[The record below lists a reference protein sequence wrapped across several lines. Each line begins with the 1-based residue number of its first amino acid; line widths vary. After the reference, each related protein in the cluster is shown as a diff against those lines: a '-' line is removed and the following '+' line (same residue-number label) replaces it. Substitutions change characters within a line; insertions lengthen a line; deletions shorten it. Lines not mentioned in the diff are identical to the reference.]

1 MSLQDTAFGLKAQ
14 PPLAERAERV
24 RLMTLVLLRWL
35 ALIGQAIAVFTV
47 YFGLGYPVPLQ
58 YCIPIIAVSALLNVF
73 VSLRSPSTRRLT
85 GGATAAYLAFD
96 LVQLA
101 LLLAV
106 TGGLENPFAVL
117 LVAPVAIAAASL
129 PTRSMLGIV
138 ALALF
143 SVSVLG
149 FEHMPLPW
157 NPTDTFRLR
166 VQYVWG
172 IWFAVM
178 LAIGFTAVYVH
189 RIASET
195 RHMAEA
201 LETAQGILTREHR
214 LAALGGL
221 AAAAAHELGTPL
233 ATIALVA
240 KELKR
245 EVPADSPIA
254 EDVELI
260 SSQAQRCREILGR
273 LSMRPEE
280 GDEHAARTPLRA
292 LLDEIITPHRD
303 FGIAIAVELGS
314 QGPEPIVER
323 RPELR
328 HGLGNIIENAV
339 DFAKA
344 RVQIRA
350 EWTER
355 EIVLRVVD
363 DGPGFSLAVIDRL
376 GEPYVTTRPTD
387 TNLRANGDDDIP
399 QGMGLG
405 FFIAKTLIERMG
417 GAVRFENL
425 GGAGGAMVEVRW
437 PRSIVQAS
445 QA

>member
-1 MSLQDTAFGLKAQ
+1 MTSLSDSAPALKT
-14 PPLAERAERV
+14 PSLALALPSDAERV

-35 ALIGQAIAVFTV
+35 ALGGQAIAIFTV
-47 YFGLGYPVPLQ
+47 HFGFGYPVPLK
-58 YCIPIIAVSALLNVF
+58 YCVPLIAVSALLNVF

-85 GGATAAYLAFD
+85 TRATGAYLAFD
-96 LVQLA
+96 LIQLS

-106 TGGLENPFAVL
+106 TGGLENPFAIL
-117 LVAPVAIAAASL
+117 LVAPVAIAAATL
-129 PTRSMLGIV
+129 PARGMFGIV
-138 ALALF
+138 ALALA
-143 SVSVLG
+143 VSTLLG
-149 FEHMPLPW
+149 FQHLPLPW
-157 NPTDTFRLR
+157 NPDDPFRLR

-172 IWFAVM
+172 IWFAVV

-201 LETAQGILTREHR
+201 LATTQGILTREHR

-233 ATIALVA
+233 ATISLVA

-245 EVPADSPIA
+245 EVSSDSPIA
-254 EDVELI
+254 EDIELI
-260 SSQAQRCREILGR
+260 SSQAQRCREILGK

-292 LLDEIITPHRD
+292 LLNEAIEPHRD
-303 FGIAIAVELGS
+303 FGIAVEVRLETTGAD
-314 QGPEPIVER
+314 PIVER
-323 RPELR
+323 KPELR

-339 DFAKA
+339 DFARN
-344 RVQIRA
+344 RVIINVQ
-350 EWTER
+350 WNER
-355 EIVLRVVD
+355 EILLRIVD

-405 FFIAKTLIERMG
+405 FFIAKTLIERIG
-417 GAVRFENL
+417 GLVRFENL

-437 PRSIVQAS
+437 PRSP
-445 QA
+445 

>member
-1 MSLQDTAFGLKAQ
+1 MSIQDSALGTTSQSFASASS
-14 PPLAERAERV
+14 PERV

-35 ALIGQAIAVFTV
+35 ALGGQAIAVFTV
-47 YFGLGYPVPLQ
+47 HFGLGYPVPMQ
-58 YCIPIIAVSALLNVF
+58 YCIPIIAVSAALNVF

-85 GGATAAYLAFD
+85 GKATAAYLAFD
-96 LVQLA
+96 LIQLA

-106 TGGLENPFAVL
+106 TGGLENPFAIL
-117 LVAPVAIAAASL
+117 LVAPVAIAAATL
-129 PTRSMLGIV
+129 PTRGMLGIV
-138 ALALF
+138 ALALVT
-143 SVSVLG
+143 STLLG

-157 NPTDTFRLR
+157 DPADPFRLKTE
-166 VQYVWG
+166 YVWG
-172 IWFAVM
+172 IWFAVV

-189 RIASET
+189 RIARET
-195 RHMAEA
+195 RNMAEA
-201 LETAQGILTREHR
+201 LAATQGILTREHR

-245 EVPADSPIA
+245 EVPEDSPIA

-260 SSQAQRCREILGR
+260 TSQAQRCREILGR

-280 GDEHAARTPLRA
+280 GDEHATRTPLRA
-292 LLDEIITPHRD
+292 LLDEVIAPHRD
-303 FGIAIAVELGS
+303 FGIAIEVDLQAG
-314 QGPEPIVER
+314 GGEPIVER

-339 DFAKA
+339 DFAKRRVLIQA
-344 RVQIRA
+344 R
-350 EWTER
+350 WDER
-355 EIVLRVVD
+355 EITLKVID

-405 FFIAKTLIERMG
+405 FFIAKTMIERIG
-417 GAVRFENL
+417 GALRFENL

-437 PRSIVQAS
+437 PRRAGPF
-445 QA
+445 

>member
-1 MSLQDTAFGLKAQ
+1 MTFQDSALGLKSQ
-14 PPLAERAERV
+14 PLARATNAERV

-35 ALIGQAIAVFTV
+35 ALGGQAIAVFTV
-47 YFGLGYPVPLQ
+47 HFGLGYPVPLK
-58 YCIPIIAVSALLNVF
+58 YCVPIIAVSAVLNVF

-85 GGATAAYLAFD
+85 SRATAAYLAFD
-96 LVQLA
+96 LIQLA

-117 LVAPVAIAAASL
+117 LVAPVAIAAATL

-138 ALALF
+138 ALAL
-143 SVSVLG
+143 VSATLLG
-149 FEHMPLPW
+149 FEHKPLPW
-157 NPTDTFRLR
+157 NPEDPFRLR

-178 LAIGFTAVYVH
+178 LAIGFTAAYVH
-189 RIASET
+189 RIARET

-201 LETAQGILTREHR
+201 LETTQGILTREHR

-240 KELKR
+240 KELQR
-245 EVPADSPIA
+245 EIPEDSPIA
-254 EDVELI
+254 EDIELVV
-260 SSQAQRCREILGR
+260 SQAQRCREILGR

-280 GDEHAARTPLRA
+280 GDEHATRTPLRA
-292 LLDEIITPHRD
+292 LLDEVVTPHRD
-303 FGIAIAVELGS
+303 FGIAITLELESKGA
-314 QGPEPIVER
+314 EPIVER

-339 DFAKA
+339 DFAKS
-344 RVQIRA
+344 RVQLQAR
-350 EWTER
+350 WDER
-355 EIVLRVVD
+355 EIWLKVID

-417 GAVRFENL
+417 GAVRFENR

-437 PRSIVQAS
+437 PRSG
-445 QA
+445 

>member
-1 MSLQDTAFGLKAQ
+1 MTLQDSALALKPQ
-14 PPLAERAERV
+14 PLALASSPERV

-35 ALIGQAIAVFTV
+35 ALAGQAIAVFTV
-47 YFGLGYPVPLQ
+47 HFGLGYPVPLQ

-85 GGATAAYLAFD
+85 QHATAAYLAFD
-96 LVQLA
+96 LIQLT

-117 LVAPVAIAAASL
+117 LVAPVAIAAATL
-129 PTRSMLGIV
+129 PRRSMQIIV
-138 ALALF
+138 VLALL
-143 SVSVLG
+143 STTVLG

-157 NPTDTFRLR
+157 NPVDPFRLR
-166 VQYVWG
+166 IQYVWG
-172 IWFAVM
+172 IWFAVV
-178 LAIGFTAVYVH
+178 LAIGFTAIYAH

-201 LETAQGILTREHR
+201 LAATQAILTREHR

-245 EVPADSPIA
+245 EVPEDSPIA

-260 SSQAQRCREILGR
+260 TSQAQRCREILSR

-280 GDEHAARTPLRA
+280 GDEHASRTPLRA
-292 LLDEIITPHRD
+292 LLDEVMEPHRD
-303 FGIAIAVELGS
+303 FGIALDLVLESRGT
-314 QGPEPIVER
+314 EPIVER
-323 RPELR
+323 KPELR

-339 DFAKA
+339 DFARS
-344 RVQIRA
+344 RVLLRA
-350 EWTER
+350 SWNED
-355 EIVLRVVD
+355 EIALKVID

-376 GEPYVTTRPTD
+376 GEPYVTTRPAA
-387 TNLRANGDDDIP
+387 TNLRADGDDDIP

-405 FFIAKTLIERMG
+405 FFIAKTLIERIG
-417 GAVRFENL
+417 GQFRFENL

-437 PRSIVQAS
+437 PRRPAT
-445 QA
+445 